1 MEKLKIYR
9 YGRREESLNI
19 ITHAVG
25 ALLAVAGTAVL
36 VVFSALQRDPWKIV
50 SSAVFGA
57 SMILLYSASALYH
70 GSKNEK
76 VRHVMNLIDHIS
88 IFYLIAGT
96 YTPFVLVTLR
106 GPWGW
111 SLFGVVWGL
120 TVAGTVIKVCFKH
133 KLGALSLLLYLAMG
147 WCIVIAIKPF
157 VKAIDPVGLILTT
170 AGGVA
175 YSVGVIFY
183 KSKKIP
189 CNHGIWHFW
198 VLAGTVLQ
206 YFAVL
211 FYVILPTT

>member
-157 VKAIDPVGLILTT
+157 VEAIDPVGLILTA

-175 YSVGVIFY
+175 YSVGVI
-183 KSKKIP
+183 
-189 CNHGIWHFW
+189 
-198 VLAGTVLQ
+198 L
-206 YFAVL
+206 
-211 FYVILPTT
+211 

>member
-9 YGRREESLNI
+9 YQRGEELVNI
-19 ITHAVG
+19 ATHAAG
-25 ALLAVAGTAVL
+25 ALFAVAGTVIL
-36 VVFSALQRDPWKIV
+36 IVFSALQRDPWKIV

-76 VRHVMNLIDHIS
+76 VRHIMNLIDHIS

-111 SLFGVVWGL
+111 SLFG
-120 TVAGTVIKVCFKH
+120 
-133 KLGALSLLLYLAMG
+133 
-147 WCIVIAIKPF
+147 PF
-157 VKAIDPVGLILTT
+157 IESIDPVGLILTA

-183 KSKKIP
+183 KSQKIP

-211 FYVILPTT
+211 FYVILPTA